1 MSKEKL
7 LKIWKVTKTIIIPL
21 TIALAD
27 VLFWAKAMT
36 DPTWLIL
43 YPRHIALGFYESF
56 GLKKLDAPVA
66 DLTVDFNE
74 DLTADEISDEEGY

>member
-43 YPRHIALGFYESF
+43 YPRHIATGCICSAGFIGCCIY
-56 GLKKLDAPVA
+56 A
-66 DLTVDFNE
+66 DF
-74 DLTADEISDEEGY
+74 

>member
-43 YPRHIALGFYESF
+43 YPRHIATGCICSAGFIGCCIY
-56 GLKKLDAPVA
+56 A
-66 DLTVDFNE
+66 DIKVSHDQRR
-74 DLTADEISDEEGY
+74 

>member
-1 MSKEKL
+1 MSKGKL

-43 YPRHIALGFYESF
+43 YQIA
-56 GLKKLDAPVA
+56 P
-66 DLTVDFNE
+66 
-74 DLTADEISDEEGY
+74 